1 VTVLRNKEETTPGRK
16 PKSEM
21 QFTMTPLIDCVF
33 LLLIFFMIATTFA
46 PMPGIRVKL
55 PPPGTPPP
63 GQKDQQQLILRVS
76 DPEPG
81 IPDGAMV
88 LNDDLVSMGELLGRF
103 QRATLKQKE
112 MLIIQSGRDVWH
124 DQVVRVMDLAK
135 RADIK
140 KIGFAMV
147 SSYELFC
154 RRWPN

>member
-1 VTVLRNKEETTPGRK
+1 
-16 PKSEM
+16 
-21 QFTMTPLIDCVF
+21 
-33 LLLIFFMIATTFA
+33 MIATTFS

-63 GQKDQQQLILRVS
+63 GQEPTKQLILRIS

-81 IPDGAMV
+81 MPFGTMV
-88 LNDDLVSMGELLGRF
+88 LIDQVISMEMLLGAF

-112 MLIIQSGRDVWH
+112 MLIIQSGRDVLH
-124 DQVVRVMDLAK
+124 DQVVKVMDLAK

-147 SSYELFC
+147 A
-154 RRWPN
+154 R

>member
-1 VTVLRNKEETTPGRK
+1 VTVLRTDEETTPGRRR
-16 PKSEM
+16 KSEM

-55 PPPGTPPP
+55 PPLGTPPP

-147 SSYELFC
+147 A
-154 RRWPN
+154 R

>member
-1 VTVLRNKEETTPGRK
+1 MKDDGELEPGRRRR
-16 PKSEM
+16 SEM

-63 GQKDQQQLILRVS
+63 NQKEQKQLILRIS

-81 IPDGAMV
+81 ASDGAMV
-88 LNDDLVSMGELLGRF
+88 LNDDLVSMGELLGNF
-103 QRATLKQKE
+103 QRATLEQKK

-124 DQVVRVMDLAK
+124 DQIVRVMDLAK

-147 SSYELFC
+147 A
-154 RRWPN
+154 R

>member
-1 VTVLRNKEETTPGRK
+1 
-16 PKSEM
+16 
-21 QFTMTPLIDCVF
+21 MTPLIDCVF

-63 GQKDQQQLILRVS
+63 GQKDQQQLILRIS

-81 IPDGAMV
+81 KADGDMV
-88 LNDDLVSMGELLGRF
+88 LNDDLVSMGDELLGRF

-124 DQVVRVMDLAK
+124 DQIVRVMDLAK

-147 SSYELFC
+147 A
-154 RRWPN
+154 R

>member
-1 VTVLRNKEETTPGRK
+1 MRGVEEAAPGRRRN
-16 PKSEM
+16 SEM
-21 QFTMTPLIDCVF
+21 QINMTPLIDCVF

-63 GQKDQQQLILRVS
+63 GQKDQQQLILRIS

-88 LNDDLVSMGELLGRF
+88 LNDNLISMGELLGSF

-124 DQVVRVMDLAK
+124 DQIVRIMDLAK

-147 SSYELFC
+147 A
-154 RRWPN
+154 R

>member
-1 VTVLRNKEETTPGRK
+1 MRIDEEREPGRRR
-16 PKSEM
+16 KSEM
-21 QFTMTPLIDCVF
+21 QFTMTPLIDAVF

-46 PMPGIRVKL
+46 PLPGIRVKL

-63 GQKDQQQLILRVS
+63 GQKDQQQLILRIS

-81 IPDGAMV
+81 IADGAMV
-88 LNDDLVSMGELLGRF
+88 LNDDLVSMGELLGSF

-124 DQVVRVMDLAK
+124 DQIVRVMDLAK

-147 SSYELFC
+147 A
-154 RRWPN
+154 R